1 MIQDSLKRRLISSL
15 EPVLQVFCSFLVLG
29 LGSFGG
35 PVAHIGYFQRSFV
48 QKKQW
53 LSDSEFSQATALCQF
68 LPGPA
73 SSQLGMFIGYRKA
86 GYIGALAA
94 FVGFTLPSA
103 ALLTVLAV
111 LENRDYQP
119 EWVYQVIQAAKL
131 LAVVVVA
138 DALFSMVKKN
148 LTDKLTVCIAVLA
161 AISVFFTH
169 GLSGQLL
176 PILLAAATGFVL
188 SFMQKEP
195 TDKTMPPSSPGKPN
209 VVILAVF
216 LVLLLGLPYLAVL
229 SKEWAVFNNFYQ
241 AGSFVFGGGH
251 VVLPL
256 LEPLVQQWID
266 ANTFLSAYASAQLV
280 PGPMFTMASYLGA
293 ASLPETAVWGSVLAT
308 LAIFLPGSLLLF
320 AFLPAWQSLLQH
332 PRLRLSVK
340 TITASV
346 VGLLAAAWV
355 DPVITSSITSGW
367 DILVVVIGFG
377 LLKRQLPVWCLAMI
391 FIGYSFVI

>member
-1 MIQDSLKRRLISSL
+1 MIQDSFKRRLVSSL
-15 EPVLQVFCSFLVLG
+15 EPVLQVFCSFLILG

-86 GYIGALAA
+86 GYVGALAA
-94 FVGFTLPSA
+94 FIGFTLPSA

-119 EWVYQVIQAAKL
+119 EWVCQVIQAAKL

-138 DALFSMVKKN
+138 DALFSMIKKS

-176 PILLAAATGFVL
+176 PILLAAATGFLL

-195 TDKTMPPSSPGKPN
+195 TDKTMPPSSPGKPDF
-209 VVILAVF
+209 VILAGF
-216 LVLLLGLPYLAVL
+216 LVLLLGLPYLALL

-280 PGPMFTMASYLGA
+280 PGPMFSMASYLGA
-293 ASLPETAVWGSVLAT
+293 ATLPETPVWGSVLAT
-308 LAIFLPGSLLLF
+308 LAIFLPGSLLIF
-320 AFLPAWQSLLQH
+320 AFFTGVA
-332 PRLRLSVK
+332 
-340 TITASV
+340 IIIA
-346 VGLLAAAWV
+346 
-355 DPVITSSITSGW
+355 TSPFTS
-367 DILVVVIGFG
+367 F
-377 LLKRQLPVWCLAMI
+377 
-391 FIGYSFVI
+391 S